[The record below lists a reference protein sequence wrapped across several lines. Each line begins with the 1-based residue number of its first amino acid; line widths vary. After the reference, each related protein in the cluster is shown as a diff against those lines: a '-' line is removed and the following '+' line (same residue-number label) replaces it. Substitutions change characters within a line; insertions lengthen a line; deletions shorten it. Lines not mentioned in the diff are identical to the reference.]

1 MNRFKG
7 YFFILGATA
16 FWGVSAATAKLIL
29 STDIDTIVLVQ
40 TRMTISC
47 LVMLSFFLLFKRDVL
62 RVKAKDLLSFALLG
76 VFGSAG
82 SNFTYYYA
90 IKELNVATAIL
101 LQYLAPL
108 LVLAYA
114 AVTKD
119 EKLTA
124 LKVIAGLV
132 SLAGCFLAVGGG
144 SFSLEGKSTSGLVAG
159 FGSAFTWGFA
169 NIMIRRLLRT
179 YSVWTTL
186 MYSFIFASIFWVFI
200 HPPWLLVEA
209 GFSAQT
215 WGMLAVFAIIS
226 ILIPHSL
233 YYSGVQYLTA
243 SRAIIT
249 ATAEPVIAIGF
260 AFLFLG
266 ETLTPIRLA
275 GAVLVIAAI
284 MLLQLKEE
292 PGRVLQPD
300 PLP

>member
-1 MNRFKG
+1 MTRFKG

-16 FWGVSAATAKLIL
+16 FWGASAATAKLL
-29 STDIDTIVLVQ
+29 LTTQIDTIVLVQ

-47 LVMLSFFLLFKRDVL
+47 LIMLTFFLLFKRDAL
-62 RVKAKDLLSFALLG
+62 RVKPRDLFQFALLG
-76 VFGSAG
+76 IFGAAG

-90 IKELNVATAIL
+90 IKETNVATAIL

-114 AVTKD
+114 AITKE
-119 EKLTA
+119 EKLTS
-124 LKVIAGLV
+124 LKVISGVV
-132 SLAGCFLAVGGG
+132 SLAGCFFAVGG
-144 SFSLEGKSTSGLVAG
+144 SDFSLEGKSASGLAAG

-169 NIMIRRLLRT
+169 NIMIRRMLRT

-186 MYSFIFASIFWVFI
+186 MYSFIFASLFWMFL
-200 HPPWLLVEA
+200 HPPWLLANE
-209 GFSAQT
+209 GFSGET
-215 WGMLAVFAIIS
+215 WGMLVVFALIS

-233 YYSGVQYLTA
+233 YYAGVQYLTA

-249 ATAEPVIAIGF
+249 ATAEPILAIGF
-260 AFLFLG
+260 AFGILG
-266 ETLTPIRLA
+266 ETLTPVQLA
-275 GAVLVIAAI
+275 GAALVITAI

-292 PGRVLQPD
+292 PDRPLQPD